1 MENYIM
7 VNGKKIELTP
17 EQVAQLCTDG
27 APVKASK
34 RFNPAERKSG
44 QSYYAASPNGVTSAG
59 VDALGSVDDTLYNCA
74 NYWNDKAFAKHVAL
88 SMLLYRKLLQYAY
101 LNDLMDDKPWDGE
114 TAHIF
119 IAQHV
124 AGRLMAS
131 YTWNGKRPCCVY
143 FKDEAS
149 ANKAIKEVAEPFMSE
164 HPDFSIV
171 W

>member
-17 EQVAQLCTDG
+17 EQVAQLCADD
-27 APVKASK
+27 APVKASN
-34 RFNPAERKSG
+34 RFNPAERKVG

-59 VDALGSVDDTLYNCA
+59 IDASGSVDDTLYNCA

-101 LNDLMDDKPWDGE
+101 LNDLVDDKPWDGE

-149 ANKAIKEVAEPFMSE
+149 ANKAIKEVAEPFMAE